1 MENLNEID
9 IEKFPKP
16 VPIERTKIILNQM
29 QKKVCK
35 IYKSIS
41 EKGTGFFCNI
51 RYNNRIMHTMI
62 TNYHIIDKNY
72 IKNNKEIKITINDDK
87 ISINI
92 QLNNKIIYTNETYDI
107 TIIEIKKENINEF
120 LEIDDNLFDE
130 DSEKFYHSIYIIN
143 YPKASIA
150 ELGIV
155 GVSYGSIND
164 IDDYNIYHFC
174 CTDKGSSGSPI
185 LNLLNNKIIGIHKSG
200 TNFKL
205 NKGTFL
211 KGPIKDFIDKYLKN
225 NKDNINKLN
234 EYQYNMNNKLFN
246 LNNVI
251 YNNNDH
257 YSTKIY
263 EFGKYIG
270 EIKNDKRDG
279 EGVTYYNNGDRLEGI
294 WKNDKAKMGTM
305 YYISEDNGRY
315 EGEFKEG
322 MRDGLGIYYYKD
334 GAKYEGNW
342 KKHNR
347 EGKGVIILK
356 NGNRYEGD
364 WKNDKME
371 GKGIIYYNNGNR
383 DMGDFI
389 NGKPIGKHVILDT
402 KGNITSQNY

>member
-1 MENLNEID
+1 MENLNEI
-9 IEKFPKP
+9 ELENFPKP

-29 QKKVCK
+29 EKKVCK
-35 IYKSIS
+35 IYKSHS
-41 EKGTGFFCNI
+41 AKGTGFFCNI

-62 TNYHIIDKNY
+62 TNYNIIDKNY
-72 IKNNKEIKITINDDK
+72 IFNNKEIKITINDDD
-87 ISINI
+87 ISERIN
-92 QLNNKIIYTNETYDI
+92 LNNKIIYTNEKYDI
-107 TIIEIKKENINEF
+107 TIIEIKKENINDY
-120 LEIDDNLFDE
+120 LEIDDKLFDE
-130 DSEKFYHSIYIIN
+130 DPEKFYHSIYIIN
-143 YPKASIA
+143 YPKESIA
-150 ELGIV
+150 QVGKV
-155 GVSYGSIND
+155 GVSYGTIKKIESNNIN
-164 IDDYNIYHFC
+164 HFC

-200 TNFKL
+200 TKYQFNQ
-205 NKGTFL
+205 GTFL
-211 KGPIKDFIDKYLKN
+211 KEPIKDFIDRYLKN
-225 NKDNINKLN
+225 NKELDLKNVISN
-234 EYQYNMNNKLFN
+234 NNK
-246 LNNVI
+246 
-251 YNNNDH
+251 NNDNF
-257 YSTKIY
+257 STKIY

-270 EIKNDKRDG
+270 ELKNDKRDG

-294 WKNDKAKMGTM
+294 WKNDKAKIGTM

-347 EGKGVIILK
+347 EGKGVIFLK

-364 WKNDKME
+364 WKNDKMD

-389 NGKPIGKHVILDT
+389 NGKPIGKHVILDI
-402 KGNITSQNY
+402 KGNILSQNY